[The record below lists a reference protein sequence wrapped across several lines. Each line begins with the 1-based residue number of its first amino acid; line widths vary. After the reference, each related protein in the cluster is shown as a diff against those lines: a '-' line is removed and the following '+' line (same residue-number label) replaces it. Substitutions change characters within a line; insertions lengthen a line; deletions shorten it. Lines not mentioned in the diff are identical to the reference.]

1 MEPQQRSG
9 RRCGLTAVIQKDVTI
24 DPGELMNSRLT
35 RKIVLGL
42 FAFLGLVLVPAI
54 LRAQTAFGTLR
65 GQIADPS
72 GAVVT
77 DAVVLVTTPS
87 GGSIDTTTSKEGFY
101 EFKALAPGK
110 YTVKIVAPGF
120 AVFTKEN
127 VEIAAGQVQK
137 LDIALAIEEQKQKVE
152 VNDSPTNLDV
162 NPENNAGMVVLRGK
176 DLEALSDDPDEL
188 QADLQA
194 LAGPSAGPNGGQIYI
209 DGFTGG
215 TLPPKASIREIR
227 INQNPF
233 SAEYDKLGYGR
244 IEIFTK
250 PGTDQWHG
258 EVYLSGNSSAFNSRN
273 PFETSSNGASLPGY
287 DSTQFS
293 GNLGGPLSK
302 KASFF
307 FNIEHRNIRDLSVI
321 SAKILDPNFNV
332 IDFSDAVTNP
342 RTRTNLSP
350 RLDYQIGKNNTLTVR
365 YQYERENETNNGIG
379 QFNLASQA
387 FNQLNTENNIQVSDT
402 QIISAK
408 TINETRF
415 RFNRETSDRTP
426 QSTAPTISV
435 QGAFTSGGN
444 GNGLSS
450 DTLDRYEFQNYTSMA
465 LGKHFLKFGLRVRDN
480 RDVNSAMS
488 NFNGNFNFGLRQNP
502 TCSANST
509 PASCP
514 KITGIQA
521 YQIIEQGLAQGR
533 TLPAIIA
540 QGGGA
545 SQYSITTGT
554 ALAEVNYI
562 DAGLYVQD
570 DWRIRRNVTLSYGL
584 RFESQDNIGDHAD
597 FAPRLGL
604 AWGIGGGG
612 KGGSPKTVLRAG
624 YGIFYDRFTYDL
636 VLQQER
642 LNGTIQQQFTFANP
656 DFFLDQSGNA
666 PPLSVL
672 LSTQQLA
679 AIAPTV
685 YRPNPNLRTPY
696 TMQTGLSLERQLAKY
711 ANLAITYLNSRGVHQ
726 FFTENINPPI
736 CTAFPCDPAANPH
749 VLGGPDNIYQ
759 YQSEGIFKQNQL
771 IINTSVRMGSKL
783 SLFGYYT
790 LNYANSDTSGAGSFP
805 SIFNDVGLDYGRAS
819 FDIRHRVFVGGTIGL
834 PYAFRLSPFLVASSG
849 IPFNMTTGQDLNGDS
864 IFNDRPAFAS
874 SKSIPTNVIINRFG
888 SFDLVPQP
896 GETLVPVNSLTSTG
910 RFSLNLR
917 VSKSFGFGKKA
928 EKPSAD
934 AGGPGAGGTFG
945 RGPGGDRRGGG
956 PGGGGRGM
964 GGTDAGGTT
973 HRYNLT
979 FSVSARNIFNNV
991 NLATPI
997 GNLSSPL
1004 FGESNAIAGG
1014 PFSGSPGNRRFDLQM
1029 TFSF

>member
-1 MEPQQRSG
+1 MPAARSDPG
-9 RRCGLTAVIQKDVTI
+9 DWEYY
-24 DPGELMNSRLT
+24 PGELMNSGHF
-35 RKIVLGL
+35 RKILFGL
-42 FAFLGLVLVPAI
+42 FTFIEVLSAPAGLH
-54 LRAQTAFGTLR
+54 AQTLFGILR
-65 GQIADPS
+65 GQITDPS

-77 DAVVLVTTPS
+77 DAAVLLTMPS
-87 GGSIDTTTSKEGFY
+87 GESLDTTTNKEGWY

-110 YTVKIVAPGF
+110 YTVKVVAPGF

-127 VEIAAGQVQK
+127 VEIAAGQVQT
-137 LDIALAIEEQKQKVE
+137 LNVTLTIEEQKQKVE
-152 VNDSPTNLDV
+152 VNDSPTNVGV

-188 QADLQA
+188 QSDLQA

-250 PGTDQWHG
+250 PGTDQWHTDL
-258 EVYLSGNSSAFNSRN
+258 YISGNTSAFNSRN
-273 PFETSSNGASLPGY
+273 PFEVSTNGAPLPGY
-287 DSTQFS
+287 DSRQIS
-293 GNLGGPLSK
+293 GNVGGPLSK
-302 KASFF
+302 KASIF
-307 FNIEHRNIRDLSVI
+307 FNIERRDIHELSIV

-332 IDFSDAVTNP
+332 IDFSDAVPNP
-342 RTRTNLSP
+342 RTRTNLSA
-350 RLDYQIGKNNTLTVR
+350 RLDYQLGKNNTLTVR
-365 YQYERENETNNGIG
+365 YQYERENEVNNGIG
-379 QFNLASQA
+379 QFNLASLG
-387 FNQLNTENNIQVSDT
+387 FNQLNTEHNIQVSDT
-402 QIISAK
+402 QIVSAK

-415 RFNRETSDRTP
+415 RFNRETSDQTP

-444 GNGLSS
+444 SRGVSL

-465 LGKHFLKFGLRVRDN
+465 LGRHFLKFGARLRDN
-480 RDVNSAMS
+480 KDINASMS
-488 NFNGNFNFGLRQNP
+488 NFNGTFIFGLRQNP
-502 TCSANST
+502 TCPLNITPSA
-509 PASCP
+509 CP

-521 YQIIEQGLAQGR
+521 YALTVRGLAQGM

-540 QGGGA
+540 EGGGA
-545 SQYSITTGT
+545 SQYSIIIGT
-554 ALAEVNYI
+554 ARAEVNYI

-570 DWRIRRNVTLSYGL
+570 DWRIKPNITLSYGL

-612 KGGSPKTVLRAG
+612 KNGSPKTVLRAA

-656 DFFLDQSGNA
+656 NFFLDSSGKA

-672 LSTQQLA
+672 LSTQQPT
-679 AIAPTV
+679 AIAPTI

-696 TMQTGLSLERQLAKY
+696 TMQTGLSLERQLTKY
-711 ANLAITYLNSRGVHQ
+711 ANLAITYLTSRGVRQ
-726 FFTENINPPI
+726 FFTENINPPL

-749 VLGGPDNIYQ
+749 VLGSPDNIYQ
-759 YQSEGIFKQNQL
+759 YQSEGVFKQNQF

-805 SIFNDVGLDYGRAS
+805 SAFNDISLDYGRAS
-819 FDIRHRVFVGGTIGL
+819 FDVRHRVFVGGTIGL
-834 PYAFRLSPFLVASSG
+834 PHAFRLSPFLVASSG
-849 IPFNMTTGQDLNGDS
+849 IPFTLTTGQDVNGDS
-864 IFNDRPAFAS
+864 IFNDRPAFTS
-874 SKSIPTNVIINRFG
+874 SKSIPTNVITNGFG

-896 GETLVPVNSLTSTG
+896 GETLVPVNSLTSAG

-928 EKPSAD
+928 EKPSSD
-934 AGGPGAGGTFG
+934 VGGPGVGGTFG

-964 GGTDAGGTT
+964 GGLDGGTS
-973 HRYNLT
+973 HRYNLM
-979 FSVSARNIFNNV
+979 FSISARNIFNNV

-1004 FGESNAIAGG
+1004 FGQSNAIAGG
-1014 PFSGSPGNRRFDLQM
+1014 PFSGLPGNRRLDLQM